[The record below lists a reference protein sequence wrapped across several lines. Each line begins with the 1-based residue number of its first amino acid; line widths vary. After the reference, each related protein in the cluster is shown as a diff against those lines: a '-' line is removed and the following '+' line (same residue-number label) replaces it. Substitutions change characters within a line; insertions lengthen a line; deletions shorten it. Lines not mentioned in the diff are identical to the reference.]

1 MDFEHLQT
9 VCLPIGFSGTANQPL
24 AYALTAHPNVVM
36 GNEFRSLKNW
46 WNNGT
51 PLAVDEFLSEILTMN
66 DKMGTNEITYKR
78 KKARYY
84 LVADQWQG
92 RYERLAVIGDC
103 SPRSNTEILITKK
116 CKALEIFADNIQV
129 PIKFIFLVRNP
140 YDMISSSTITS
151 YWQKTRT
158 EILNI
163 MIDKFIKG
171 CEQKARLLAKI
182 SQMPVASVL
191 VWYLEDHIANPQKKL
206 AELCDFLNI
215 ESSESYLDACAKIFY
230 KKPSKSR
237 YLINWPEEYKAR
249 VAATIE
255 QYDFLSDYSWDS

>member
-36 GNEFRSLKNW
+36 GNEFGSLKNW

-51 PLAVDEFLSEILTMN
+51 PLAVDKFLSEILAMN
-66 DKMGTNEITYKR
+66 DKMDTNEITYKR

-92 RYERLAVIGDC
+92 RYEHLTVIGDC
-103 SPRSNTEILITKK
+103 SPQTNTEILITRK
-116 CKALEIFADNIQV
+116 CEALEIFSDNIRV

-140 YDMISSSTITS
+140 YDMISSITISS
-151 YWQKTRT
+151 YWKKTRT
-158 EILNI
+158 EILSI
-163 MIDKFIKG
+163 MIDKFIKD
-171 CEQKARLLAKI
+171 CEQKAHLLVRI
-182 SQMPVASVL
+182 SQMSASSVL
-191 VWYLEDHIANPQKKL
+191 LWYLEDHIANPQQKL

-215 ESSESYLDACAKIFY
+215 ESTESYLDACAKIFY
-230 KKPSKSR
+230 KKPSKSC

-255 QYDFLSDYSWDS
+255 QYDFLSNYSWDS

>member
-1 MDFEHLQT
+1 MDFEDLQT
-9 VCLPIGFSGTANQPL
+9 VCLPTGFSGTANQPL

-36 GNEFRSLKNW
+36 GNEFGLLKNW

-51 PLAVDEFLSEILTMN
+51 PLAIDEFLSEVLAMN
-66 DKMGTNEITYKR
+66 DKMDTDAITYKR
-78 KKARYY
+78 RKARYY
-84 LVADQWQG
+84 LVANQWQG
-92 RYERLAVIGDC
+92 RYERLTVIGDC
-103 SPRSNTEILITKK
+103 SPKTNTEILIKKK
-116 CKALEIFADNIQV
+116 CEALEIFSDNIRV

-171 CEQKARLLAKI
+171 CEQKAYLLAKI
-182 SQMPVASVL
+182 SRMPASSVL
-191 VWYLEDHIANPQKKL
+191 VWYLEDHIANPQQKL

-215 ESSESYLDACAKIFY
+215 GSTASYLDACAKIFY

-249 VAATIE
+249 IAATIE
-255 QYDFLSDYSWDS
+255 KYDFLSDYSWDS